1 MRFEGHLVL
10 TLVLSSVPAVAA
22 AGAPAF
28 GSVVAIGGTASDIA
42 LDASRGSLYI
52 ANFGANVIDVMSTV
66 DNTIHSSMNVAPWP
80 GAIALSFDAQYLLV
94 AHFCNTPAPSSSG
107 TPTQTSPPCSNALT
121 SIHLADNGR
130 QVFSLASP
138 PLGVAF
144 VKSGQALVVTTTNI
158 LLIDPA
164 SGAIQLVDT
173 IANIAQTIPAPLATF
188 PGQIIQAA
196 LTTSADGNT
205 VWGIASA
212 GTPSQLIFQY
222 SGPANYL
229 TGQIYTSSPV
239 LLPRISSAADG
250 SYATIGYMLIGPGG
264 VLKGRYP
271 NIIVSPNITGSAIDS
286 ANGII
291 YAQYPDTN
299 QPAGPAPANGGYTGP
314 PQMLI
319 MDSDNLT
326 FRDRISIPEDMVGRA
341 VLNAA
346 ATVMYAV
353 SESGVMV
360 LPVGSLNTY
369 HRVAATVEDLLVST
383 NFCNRGV
390 LSQSLTITDPGG
402 GQTDFSVTADQAG
415 ITIVPAAGITPATV
429 QVLIDPTV
437 VPGSGG
443 TTAVN
448 LTLTSQGAVNKPKP
462 VRLLLN
468 NPDPSQRGTVIDQ
481 PGVLSDI
488 LADPARN
495 RLYVLRQDMN
505 QLLVFDATSLARIA
519 TVRTATSPTM
529 MAITSDRNYLL
540 VGHDDSEFINVYDLN
555 ALKPVAPLLMPG
567 GHFARS
573 IAVSNEATLVLAR
586 NEGNVPPGMI
596 DRISFSP
603 DTTNPLTGTVTP
615 LKTLG
620 VYVNNVSPAGV
631 VASSPGGGYILA
643 AAPDGNVLLYSAAAD
658 TFVASRHD
666 FSSLSGAFAASDY
679 GSYVVGNSIL
689 NASIVPSGVVSPSA
703 SPTSGFTFVDQ
714 GGYMA
719 SAASP
724 SAAGAMLRVAS
735 LQGGLAAP
743 VLIAE
748 APLLPTA
755 TSSAAVGWG
764 TYGSGSTSIHA
775 VTSFARTI
783 APLASS
789 GAVVVLSTSG
799 LMVLPSNYSA
809 SAPVASIAGIVSA
822 ADGTPPVAPG
832 GLITIYGR
840 NMSSLSLA
848 AGGTPLATAVGNS
861 CIGVNG
867 LPIPL
872 LYVSPG
878 QINAQ
883 LPFNVS
889 GSAALT
895 IHTPAG
901 ISNNYN
907 FAVQPTAPSVFSAGP
922 SGNGT
927 TLAAVVRN
935 DNNQLVTPT
944 NPIHRKNKD
953 TITIFLTGMGQ
964 TSPPIQAGQPAPAKP
979 LAAAAVQPAV
989 TLGGSDLPVSYAGL
1003 VPGQVGVYQINAAI
1017 PPSVP
1022 TDLAVPLVISQG
1034 GAAAATLY
1042 VRVVD

>member
-1 MRFEGHLVL
+1 MRFTGLFVL
-10 TLVLSSVPAVAA
+10 ALALSSVPAPA
-22 AGAPAF
+22 AGGAPVF

-42 LDASRGSLYI
+42 LDESRGVLYI
-52 ANFGANVIDVMSTV
+52 ANFGANVIDVMSTA

-94 AHFCNTPAPSSSG
+94 AHFCNTPPPSSSG

-121 SIHLADNGR
+121 SIHLPDNAR

-158 LLIDPA
+158 LLIDPG
-164 SGAIQLVDT
+164 SGSIQLVDT
-173 IANIAQTIPAPLATF
+173 IAEVAQNIPAPLATF
-188 PGQIIQAA
+188 PGQILQAA
-196 LTTSADGNT
+196 LSTSADGNT

-222 SGPANYL
+222 SAPSNSL
-229 TGQIYTSSPV
+229 TGQIYTSSPL
-239 LLPRISSAADG
+239 LLPRISAAADG
-250 SYATIGYMLIGPGG
+250 SYATLGYMLLGPGG

-271 NIIVSPNITGSAIDS
+271 NVITSTNITGNVIDS
-286 ANGII
+286 VNGII

-299 QPAGPAPANGGYTGP
+299 QPTGPAPAGGGYSGP
-314 PQMLI
+314 PAMLI

-346 ATVMYAV
+346 ATIMYAL
-353 SESGVMV
+353 SESSVMV
-360 LPVGSLNTY
+360 LPVGSLNSY
-369 HRVAATVEDLLVST
+369 HRIAATVEDLLVTT
-383 NFCNRGV
+383 NFCNRGA
-390 LSQSLTITDPGG
+390 LSQTLTITDPGG
-402 GQTDFSVTADQAG
+402 GQTDFAVSTNQAG
-415 ITIVPAAGITPATV
+415 VTIIPAAGTTPATV

-437 VPGSGG
+437 IPSAGG
-443 TTAVN
+443 TTAVS
-448 LTLTSQGAVNKPKP
+448 LTLTSQSAVNKPRP

-488 LADPARN
+488 LPDPSRN
-495 RLYVLRQDMN
+495 RVYVLRQDMN
-505 QLLVFDATSLARIA
+505 QLLVFDGTSLARIA

-529 MAITSDRNYLL
+529 MAMTSDQKLLL
-540 VGHDDSEFINVYDLN
+540 VGHDDSEYVNVYDLN
-555 ALKPVAPLLMPG
+555 SLQQVASLLMPG

-573 IAVSNEATLVLAR
+573 IAVSNAAILVLAR
-586 NEGNVPPGMI
+586 NEGNVPPGLVDTI
-596 DRISFSP
+596 NLAAGTIS
-603 DTTNPLTGTVTP
+603 PLP
-615 LKTLG
+615 TLG
-620 VYVNNVSPAGV
+620 VYVNNVAPAGV
-631 VASSPGGGYILA
+631 LASSPGGGNIVLA
-643 AAPDGNVLLYSAAAD
+643 SPDGNVLLYTAAAN

-679 GSYVVGNSIL
+679 GTYVVGNSIL
-689 NASIVPSGVVSPSA
+689 DASIVPSGTIGPSTLSP
-703 SPTSGFTFVDQ
+703 SGFTFIDQ

-719 SAASP
+719 SAASA
-724 SAAGAMLRVAS
+724 SAAGAMLRVPSMQAAA
-735 LQGGLAAP
+735 AAP
-743 VLIAE
+743 VLISE
-748 APLLPTA
+748 APLLPTVDN
-755 TSSAAVGWG
+755 SGSAGWG
-764 TYGSGSTSIHA
+764 TYGSGSTSVHA
-775 VTSFARTI
+775 VNSFARTV
-783 APLASS
+783 APLPSS
-789 GAVVVLSTSG
+789 GTVVVLSTSG
-799 LMVLPSNYSA
+799 LLVLPSNYSA
-809 SAPVASIAGIVSA
+809 RTAPASITGIASA

-832 GLITIYGR
+832 GLISIYGQ
-840 NMSSLSLA
+840 NMSNVSLA
-848 AGGTPLATAVGNS
+848 AGSTPLATAIGNS
-861 CIGVNG
+861 CLGVNG

-889 GSAALT
+889 GSATLT
-895 IHTPAG
+895 IHSTAG

-907 FAVQPTAPSVFSAGP
+907 FSVQQTAPSVFMG
-922 SGNGT
+922 GT
-927 TLAAVVRN
+927 GIAAIVRN

-953 TITIFLTGMGQ
+953 TVTIYLTGMGQ
-964 TSPPIQAGQPAPAKP
+964 TTPSIQAGQAAPANP

-989 TLGGSDLPVSYAGL
+989 TLGDSDLSVSYAGL
-1003 VPGQVGVYQINAAI
+1003 VPSEVGVYQINAAV
-1017 PPSVP
+1017 PQGVP
-1022 TDLAVPLVISQG
+1022 TGLSVPLVISQG
-1034 GAAAATLY
+1034 GAAAATIY